1 MAVRP
6 LPFAPAVEEAIVL
19 TLFDLTN
26 QLTKLGGDLT
36 ARAGLT
42 PQQWLV
48 LLQVA
53 GDPNFPQPAAPPADT
68 SRGVLAS
75 DIALARG
82 VSRPNV
88 SALLAGLLRRGLVRQ
103 EEQPRDRRRK
113 HLVLTPAGRK
123 VLQRLEASRRRAN
136 RDLLA
141 DLDTRQCVAL
151 NGALLACLRRLWL
164 PEMES
169 SKAIKATGPS
179 TRELRG

>member
-1 MAVRP
+1 
-6 LPFAPAVEEAIVL
+6 
-19 TLFDLTN
+19 N

-53 GDPNFPQPAAPPADT
+53 GDPNFPQPAGPPAPPAHA

-82 VSRPNV
+82 VSRANV
-88 SALLAGLLRRGLVRQ
+88 SALLAGLLRRGFVRQ
-103 EEQPRDRRRK
+103 EEQSRDRRRK

-123 VLQRLEASRRRAN
+123 VLHRLETSRRRAN

-164 PEMES
+164 PDMDP
-169 SKAIKATGPS
+169 SKVVKAGGPS
-179 TRELRG
+179 TRESRG